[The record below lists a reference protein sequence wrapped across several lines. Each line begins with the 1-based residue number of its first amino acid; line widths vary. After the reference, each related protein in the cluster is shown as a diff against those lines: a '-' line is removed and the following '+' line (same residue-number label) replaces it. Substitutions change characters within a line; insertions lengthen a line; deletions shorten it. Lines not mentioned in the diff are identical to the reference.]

1 MNRPRIVGMLS
12 AALGSTAGF
21 LILSRWSLAGT
32 ITGAILM
39 PVIFTLVSFGSH
51 ETLERSTKW
60 LVRRLKREQAESE
73 PETVHTEEAE
83 MSSAKTVTPRARGLQ
98 WAAAILALLAFSFSL
113 YSLTQDDGGGLTILR
128 EKVIE
133 TVTVT
138 SDQPAIYVARNP
150 SDGTTE
156 TTDPSAAL
164 TTTTTAPADPDG
176 LPVTTVPTTV
186 GSDNSTTTTL
196 SP

>member
-12 AALGSTAGF
+12 AALGSTTGF

-51 ETLERSTKW
+51 QTLERTTKW
-60 LVRRLKREQAESE
+60 FSRRVKRGQAESKT
-73 PETVHTEEAE
+73 ETAQVEKSEMPSEE
-83 MSSAKTVTPRARGLQ
+83 TVTPRARGLQ
-98 WAAAILALLAFSFSL
+98 WAVAILALVALSFSL
-113 YSLTQDDGGGLTILR
+113 YSLTQDNAGGVTILR

-138 SDQPAIYVARNP
+138 SEQPSLSVAR
-150 SDGTTE
+150 SMSAETTE

-164 TTTTTAPADPDG
+164 STTTTVTTDQDD
-176 LPVTTVPTTV
+176 LPVTTVSTTV
-186 GSDNSTTTTL
+186 PPDGSTTTTL
-196 SP
+196 P

>member
-1 MNRPRIVGMLS
+1 MLS

-32 ITGAILM
+32 ITGAIVM

-60 LVRRLKREQAESE
+60 LVRKVKRKQTESE
-73 PETVHTEEAE
+73 TETTQTDKAE
-83 MSSAKTVTPRARGLQ
+83 PPSTGTVTPRARGLQ
-98 WAAAILALLAFSFSL
+98 WAVAILALLAFSFSL
-113 YSLTQDDGGGLTILR
+113 YSLTQDSGGGVTILR

-138 SDQPAIYVARNP
+138 TEQPSFSVAR
-150 SDGTTE
+150 STSGGITE

-164 TTTTTAPADPDG
+164 STTTTVATVPDD
-176 LPVTTVPTTV
+176 LPVTTSSTTTV
-186 GSDNSTTTTL
+186 PDASTTTTV
-196 SP
+196 P